1 MDRQGGVLVRPQYGL
16 QAAFPYMLGDL
27 IGERPRHATPFDS
40 RGDSRAYAVD
50 EQARRELHS
59 AWYRRAIGGWKA
71 PCAYARIVHGNDLLL
86 REIAGLVDARMLGEI
101 GRRSSRIAVVPGAL
115 QITVF
120 MMQDAAA
127 K

>member
-1 MDRQGGVLVRPQYGL
+1 
-16 QAAFPYMLGDL
+16 
-27 IGERPRHATPFDS
+27 
-40 RGDSRAYAVD
+40 
-50 EQARRELHS
+50 
-59 AWYRRAIGGWKA
+59 
-71 PCAYARIVHGNDLLL
+71 
-86 REIAGLVDARMLGEI
+86 MLGEI